1 MFHLTGVLVLL
12 LVSLLVDACLVTV
25 QLQETQCV
33 SLDRCVG
40 TSGQSC
46 C

>member
-1 MFHLTGVLVLL
+1 MFHLTGVLVL

-25 QLQETQCV
+25 QLQEPQCV

-40 TSGQSC
+40 TSGQSSC
-46 C
+46 